1 MLSAFFTRTIVRMVG
16 YITFLAIVF
25 LAFWPFVFTATRSTG
40 TSIEK
45 IYFSFA
51 YDHAFGHVTGFE
63 TLKVFQTSPR
73 SGFRKY
79 PASGHPHQLDEKQ
92 PTISAAT
99 RKSKSNRKIQYL
111 EKRLR
116 FSKIE
121 YEKSNGVTGITFALK
136 NVQLNEFWR
145 DPSKAANY
153 NIDDVLELYI
163 HPDDDRIVS
172 HAPTFIDY
180 VNGIVWLGSILGII
194 LIMRYLRNRGKRK
207 RSAEMA

>member
-1 MLSAFFTRTIVRMVG
+1 MLIAFFTRLITRVTG
-16 YITFLAIVF
+16 YLTFLAIVF
-25 LAFWPFVFTATRSTG
+25 LAFWPFTFSATRSTG

-45 IYFSFA
+45 IYLSFT
-51 YDHAFGHVTGFE
+51 YDRAFGHVTGHE
-63 TLKVFQTSPR
+63 TLKIFQTSPK
-73 SGFRKY
+73 SSFRKY

-92 PTISAAT
+92 PTISAVT
-99 RKSKSNRKIQYL
+99 RKSNRNRKYQYL

-145 DPSKAANY
+145 NPSKAANY

-163 HPDDDRIVS
+163 HPDDDQIVS

-180 VNGIVWLGSILGII
+180 VNGIVWLGSVLGII
-194 LIMRYLRNRGKRK
+194 FIMRYLRNRGKRQ
-207 RSAEMA
+207 RYR